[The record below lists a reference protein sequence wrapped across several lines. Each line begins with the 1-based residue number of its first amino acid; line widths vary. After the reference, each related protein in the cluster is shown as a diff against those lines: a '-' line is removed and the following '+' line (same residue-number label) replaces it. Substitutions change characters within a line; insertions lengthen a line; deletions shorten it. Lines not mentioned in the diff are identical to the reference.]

1 MSNSS
6 TGKGFTISELP
17 HIENIDDADLLLVSD
32 KEGGKYYTKSMT
44 VKQLLQKVVA
54 AVASS
59 PSVMNQLKEKAAD
72 VAEEVASNITV
83 QRVQNIVLN
92 NPDIVLDALDGT
104 LNGQLIMGDDK

>member
-44 VKQLLQKVVA
+44 VKQLL
-54 AVASS
+54 
-59 PSVMNQLKEKAAD
+59 
-72 VAEEVASNITV
+72 
-83 QRVQNIVLN
+83 
-92 NPDIVLDALDGT
+92 
-104 LNGQLIMGDDK
+104 